1 MMALTD
7 QDKDWVKLMIKD
19 TISVSTELMVE
30 KILAVHVQLCPYGKM
45 LSKSKWFLAGI
56 LFCLG
61 AMGREIAIT
70 TFEFISKIMAG

>member
-1 MMALTD
+1 MALTE

-70 TFEFISKIMAG
+70 TFEFISKMMAG